1 MSKKDFFSKLKNYNN
16 ELEQILEKKEFASDI
31 KNLLLSMFY
40 KIEVSYK
47 DYQKVKRITK
57 EKNELMEELLQ
68 VIEKDCKK
76 IELVEPNSSK
86 GKVLKKYNLHSI
98 SDLAY
103 KKIVSYPV
111 EADFLYAIADLERKY
126 YYIPEE
132 HYIENAT
139 FEKMLKMGYCMNLKE
154 IIRDFSGWSWKIE
167 VNEIENIY
175 YNLIYQN
182 LRILV
187 GNKFLE
193 EWKKNNKKDEDYI
206 LKLKERLSHLYGAQ
220 NAVLLFKRMY
230 IALSLIMAEKNKKFK
245 SELEQENKKSLEE
258 LEVIK
263 DKAKYLE
270 KLTKDKKEMTKKIK
284 NIDEMLNSEKLLK
297 QELEMRMQ
305 KNDKKSKI
313 LNLQYLRALLNGERR
328 ELMEKMQKNTNL
340 MNPKNYVANKQKIEE
355 KNETIN
361 EILETL
367 EKTNAYDSTMELQK
381 QFLKC
386 MEVKVK
392 NTNNKKDIIDLI
404 YYIRYYVQL
413 PITKEDKIKDLDNI
427 RMQIN
432 KIQEVLIAKCIN
444 LKIINTIS
452 MNNEINFKI
461 IKNIL
466 LSTSVNLEELEVQI
480 EPKYN
485 KLRINLYEG
494 EEMENGFEIET
505 EGAAEKVNI
514 KNFKKF
520 KLFIK

>member
-16 ELEQILEKKEFASDI
+16 ELEQILEKKEFSSDI

-40 KIEVSYK
+40 KIEISYK
-47 DYQKVKRITK
+47 DYQKVKRVTK
-57 EKNELMEELLQ
+57 EKNELMEQLIQ
-68 VIEKDCKK
+68 IIEKDCKK
-76 IELVEPNSSK
+76 IELVEPNSGK

-103 KKIVSYPV
+103 KKIISYPV
-111 EADFLYAIADLERKY
+111 ESDFLYAIADLERKY

-132 HYIENAT
+132 HYIESKT
-139 FEKMLKMGYCMNLKE
+139 FEKMLKMGYCMELKE

-193 EWKKNNKKDEDYI
+193 EWKQNNQKNEDYI
-206 LKLKERLSHLYGAQ
+206 LKLKERLSHLYGTQ
-220 NAVLLFKRMY
+220 NAVLLFKKMY
-230 IALSLIMAEKNKKFK
+230 IALSLIMVEKNKKFK
-245 SELEQENKKSLEE
+245 EELIKENKKALEE
-258 LEVIK
+258 LEIIK
-263 DKAKYLE
+263 DKARYLD
-270 KLTKDKKEMTKKIK
+270 KLTKDKKNMAKQIK

-297 QELEMRMQ
+297 EELERRKQ

-313 LNLQYLRALLNGERR
+313 LNLQYLKAILNGERR
-328 ELMEKMQKNTNL
+328 DLVERMQKSTIL
-340 MNPKNYVANKQKIEE
+340 MNPKNYVANKQRIEE
-355 KNETIN
+355 KNEVIN
-361 EILETL
+361 EILEKI

-392 NTNNKKDIIDLI
+392 NTNSKKEIIDLI
-404 YYIRYYVQL
+404 YHIRYYVQL
-413 PITKEDKIKDLDNI
+413 PITREQTIKGLDNL
-427 RMQIN
+427 RMQLN
-432 KIQEVLIAKCIN
+432 KIQELIIAKCIN

-485 KLRINLYEG
+485 KLRVNLYEG

-505 EGAAEKVNI
+505 DGAAYRVNI
-514 KNFKKF
+514 RNYKKF

>member
-1 MSKKDFFSKLKNYNN
+1 MSKKEFFSKLKNYNN
-16 ELEQILEKKEFASDI
+16 ELEQILEKKDFSSDI

-57 EKNELMEELLQ
+57 EKNEFMEELIE

-76 IELVEPNSSK
+76 IELVEPNSNK

-103 KKIVSYPV
+103 KKIVSYPI

-132 HYIENAT
+132 HYIENET
-139 FEKMLKMGYCMNLKE
+139 FEKMLKMGYCMELKE

-182 LRILV
+182 LRILL

-193 EWKKNNKKDEDYI
+193 EWRKDDKKDENYI

-220 NAVLLFKRMY
+220 NAVLLYKKMY

-245 SELEQENKKSLEE
+245 LELEQESKKTQQEIE
-258 LEVIK
+258 TIK

-270 KLTKDKKEMTKKIK
+270 KLTKDKKEMTKEIK
-284 NIDEMLNSEKLLK
+284 NIDEILSNEKLLK
-297 QELEMRMQ
+297 KELERRLQ
-305 KNDKKSKI
+305 VKDKKNKF
-313 LNLQYLRALLNGERR
+313 LNLQYLRVILNGERR
-328 ELMEKMQKNTNL
+328 ELLEKIQKNTNL
-340 MNPKNYVANKQKIEE
+340 MNPKNYVTNKQKIEE
-355 KNETIN
+355 KYEVIN
-361 EILETL
+361 EILELL
-367 EKTNAYDSTMELQK
+367 EKRSAYDSTMDLQK

-386 MEVKVK
+386 IEIKSR
-392 NTNNKKDIIDLI
+392 NTNNKKEIIDLI
-404 YYIRYYVQL
+404 YYLRYYVQL
-413 PITKEDKIKDLDNI
+413 PITKSEEIKNLDNL

-432 KIQEVLIAKCIN
+432 KIQELLIAKCIN

-466 LSTSVNLEELEVQI
+466 LSTSVNLEELEVKI

-485 KLRINLYEG
+485 KLKVNLYEG
-494 EEMENGFEIET
+494 EEMENGFEIEI
-505 EGAAEKVNI
+505 EGAAERINI
-514 KNFKKF
+514 KNLKKF

>member
-16 ELEQILEKKEFASDI
+16 ELEQILEKKEFSSDI
-31 KNLLLSMFY
+31 RNLLLSMFY
-40 KIEVSYK
+40 KIEISYK
-47 DYQKVKRITK
+47 DYQKVKRVTK
-57 EKNELMEELLQ
+57 EKNELMEQLIQ

-76 IELVEPNSSK
+76 IELVEPNSGK
-86 GKVLKKYNLHSI
+86 GKVLRKYNLHSI

-126 YYIPEE
+126 YYISEDY
-132 HYIENAT
+132 YIENKT
-139 FEKMLKMGYCMNLKE
+139 FEKMLKMGYCMDLKE
-154 IIRDFSGWSWKIE
+154 IIRDFSGWSWKVE
-167 VNEIENIY
+167 VNEIENTY

-182 LRILV
+182 LRLLV

-193 EWKKNNKKDEDYI
+193 EWKKNNQKDEDYI
-206 LKLKERLSHLYGAQ
+206 LKLKERLSHLYGTQ
-220 NAVLLFKRMY
+220 NAVILFKKMY

-245 SELEQENKKSLEE
+245 EELEQENKKALDE
-258 LEVIK
+258 LEAIK
-263 DKAKYLE
+263 DKAKYLD
-270 KLTKDKKEMTKKIK
+270 KLTKDKKEMTKQIK
-284 NIDEMLNSEKLLK
+284 NIDELLNNEKLLE
-297 QELEMRMQ
+297 QELERR
-305 KNDKKSKI
+305 KERNDKKSKI
-313 LNLQYLRALLNGERR
+313 LNIQYLKALLNGERR
-328 ELMEKMQKNTNL
+328 ALIEKMQKNTSL
-340 MNPKNYVANKQKIEE
+340 MNPKKYVANKQRIQE
-355 KNETIN
+355 KNEIIN

-367 EKTNAYDSTMELQK
+367 NKTNAYDTTIELQK

-386 MEVKVK
+386 IETKVK
-392 NTNNKKDIIDLI
+392 NTNNKKDIIELI
-404 YYIRYYVQL
+404 YSLRYYVQL
-413 PITKEDKIKDLDNI
+413 PITKEQKIKSLDNL

-452 MNNEINFKI
+452 MNSEINFKI

-494 EEMENGFEIET
+494 EEMENSFEIET
-505 EGAAEKVNI
+505 EGSAEKVNI
-514 KNFKKF
+514 KNYKKF
-520 KLFIK
+520 KLFI